1 MVERVA
7 RSFELQFRDARQWK
21 PIPLW
26 ARFFI
31 SLGAAMSAAHSPKRR
46 IVAALSVPTPSFAAA
61 FIALGRILS
70 EPISEPAKSAIDDH
84 FDELAALPKQTPL
97 IYFNGEAL
105 YNGPLLG
112 TVKHS
117 NDAFVRMGIRGG
129 TCMIPKCRCLLVEV
143 QPESQPGTRVLHG
156 VESRHLHNGYDRH
169 RASAR
174 GECGHDFE

>member
-7 RSFELQFRDARQWK
+7 KSFELLFRDGREWR

-31 SLGAAMSAAHSPKRR
+31 SLGAVLSAAHSPRRR

-61 FIALGRILS
+61 LIALGRILS
-70 EPISEPAKSAIDDH
+70 EPISEPAKSAVDDH
-84 FDELAALPKQTPL
+84 FDKLVALPKQTPL

-117 NDAFVRMGIRGG
+117 DDAFIRMPRR
-129 TCMIPKCRCLLVEV
+129 KF
-143 QPESQPGTRVLHG
+143 
-156 VESRHLHNGYDRH
+156 
-169 RASAR
+169 AR
-174 GECGHDFE
+174 K